1 MIDTCLSYQ
10 CPLAKAQQGAGI
22 VVLPICVPVAALH
35 VTAGEVDLILDYLAV
50 DRWTSSSL
58 FYLN

>member
-10 CPLAKAQQGAGI
+10 CPLAKAHQGTVI
-22 VVLPICVPVAALH
+22 VALPICVPVAALH
-35 VTAGEVDLILDYLAV
+35 FTAGEVDLILDYLAV